1 MENLGSLYEVILF
14 KQFVVRNNMDIRG
27 NCRQGNQLRDANVMN
42 LMNILIHVLNYKQVC
57 GLSTK

>member
-27 NCRQGNQLRDANVMN
+27 YCRQGNQLRDANVMN